1 MTDYKF
7 GWEADTAPQAKTA
20 WNTFYHTGKIED
32 YIRYAQ
38 MKNSLRGEGETNV
51 GEDTGIDH

>member
-7 GWEADTAPQAKTA
+7 GWEADTEPQAKTA

-38 MKNSLRGEGETNV
+38 MKNSARPSGETDV
-51 GEDTGIDH
+51 GEDAGAYH